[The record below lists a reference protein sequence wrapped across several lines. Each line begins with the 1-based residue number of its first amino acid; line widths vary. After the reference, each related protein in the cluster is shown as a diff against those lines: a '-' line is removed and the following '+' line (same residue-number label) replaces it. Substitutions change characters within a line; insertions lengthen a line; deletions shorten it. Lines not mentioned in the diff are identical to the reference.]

1 MGRPFYAYVLL
12 CSDGSY
18 YTGHTDDLEK
28 RVAEHQHG
36 LGSRYTARRTPVSL
50 VWSEAFADRDQATAV
65 EGMIKGWT
73 RAKKQALI
81 MGDFEAISVLAR
93 KTNWG
98 DGQ

>member
-1 MGRPFYAYVLL
+1 MARPFYAYLVL

-28 RVAEHQHG
+28 RVVEHQQG
-36 LGSRYTARRTPVSL
+36 LGSRYTARRTPVFL
-50 VWSEAFADRDQATAV
+50 VWSETFADRDQAKAV

-81 MGDFEAISVLAR
+81 AGDFQTISELAR
-93 KTNWG
+93 KKNWG
-98 DGQ
+98 DGR